1 MTNDIERTVK
11 DTTDAFRAGA
21 GLAPLKRPVETLLTR
36 LQDESDLC
44 RNEGAADIANLL
56 DEASAEL
63 IRLHALLPP
72 DVVVVPRAWVETAV
86 CPACYGSGGIPVQ
99 VGEQEWEQQ
108 QCQWCDEKK
117 VALAAAQ
124 DKP

>member
-1 MTNDIERTVK
+1 MSNDIERTVK

-44 RNEGAADIANLL
+44 RNEGAADIAELL

-63 IRLHALLPP
+63 IRLRALLPS
-72 DVVVVPRAWVETAV
+72 DGVVVPREPTEEIERAFNRAHG
-86 CPACYGSGGIPVQ
+86 ALRNAHDKSAFY
-99 VGEQEWEQQ
+99 
-108 QCQWCDEKK
+108 
-117 VALAAAQ
+117 VAYKAMLAAAQ